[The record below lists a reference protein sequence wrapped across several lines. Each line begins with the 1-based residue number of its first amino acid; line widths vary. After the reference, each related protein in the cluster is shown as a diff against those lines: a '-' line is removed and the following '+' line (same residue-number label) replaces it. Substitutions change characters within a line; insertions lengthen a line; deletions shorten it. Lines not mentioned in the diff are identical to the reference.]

1 LLPCPRPARARCV
14 PVSQGI
20 GRGADVLSV
29 ASFLPTRWR
38 RSAPVWAAF
47 GLLPVLFAVGCAGGQ
62 SGSAIGAPVIAVT
75 ERDFAISAP
84 KYLAAGDVVLR
95 VQNRGPDGHELIVVR
110 LDLGSL
116 PMRSDGMTVS
126 EEAVQRR
133 EVGVLEPGASGA
145 LRDLHLN
152 LAPGRYQLFCNMS
165 GHYLSG
171 MHTSLVVK

>member
-1 LLPCPRPARARCV
+1 
-14 PVSQGI
+14 
-20 GRGADVLSV
+20 
-29 ASFLPTRWR
+29 
-38 RSAPVWAAF
+38 VWVAF
-47 GLLPVLFAVGCAGGQ
+47 GLLPVLFAVGCAGP
-62 SGSAIGAPVIAVT
+62 SGSAAGASVIAVT

-110 LDLGSL
+110 LDRGSL

-126 EEAVQRR
+126 EEAVERR

-145 LRDLHLN
+145 LRDLRLS
-152 LAPGRYQLFCNMS
+152 LAPGRYELFCNMS

-171 MHTSLVVK
+171 MHTLLVVK